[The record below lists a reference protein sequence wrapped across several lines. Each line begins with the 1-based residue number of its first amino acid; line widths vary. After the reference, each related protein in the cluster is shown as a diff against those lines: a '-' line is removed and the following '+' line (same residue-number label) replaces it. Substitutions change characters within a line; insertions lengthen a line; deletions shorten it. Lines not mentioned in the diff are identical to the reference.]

1 MSKKQLLALAFL
13 AAIPAT
19 GLLVKMLFSLGY
31 LLADQSSA
39 GAVVWTIFV
48 ISLLGSVFFAAL
60 PLFLWLYYPA
70 AGFEGA
76 AATAGA
82 GSLPLASAAT
92 GGKAPAKG
100 GKAPA
105 VADEDEVDGD
115 EEESDYEEMADGSS
129 EDDGEAYF
137 EEDALEED
145 ADDFDGGF
153 DDDDDDK

>member
-19 GLLVKMLFSLGY
+19 GLLIKMLFSLGH

-39 GAVVWTIFV
+39 GAVVWIIFV
-48 ISLLGSVFFAAL
+48 VCLLGSVFFAAL
-60 PLFLWLYYPA
+60 PLLLWLYYPA

-76 AATAGA
+76 VATAGA
-82 GSLPLASAAT
+82 GAFPHPAAAL
-92 GGKAPAKG
+92 GGNAPAIG
-100 GKAPA
+100 DD
-105 VADEDEVDGD
+105 VDDDDADYQEDGEA
-115 EEESDYEEMADGSS
+115 DYEEMEDEAVA
-129 EDDGEAYF
+129 DDGAAYF

-145 ADDFDGGF
+145 FDDFDGGF

>member
-39 GAVVWTIFV
+39 GAVVWIIFV
-48 ISLLGSVFFAAL
+48 ICLLGSAFFAAL

-70 AGFEGA
+70 AGF
-76 AATAGA
+76 AGA
-82 GSLPLASAAT
+82 GVAAAAGAMPRSGAAP
-92 GGKAPAKG
+92 GGKSPVVGDDADDDDADF
-100 GKAPA
+100 
-105 VADEDEVDGD
+105 DEDGD
-115 EEESDYEEMADGSS
+115 SDYEEMEDEAAA
-129 EDDGEAYF
+129 DDGEAYF

-145 ADDFDGGF
+145 LDDFDGGF
-153 DDDDDDK
+153 DDDDDKR